1 MDNQLLFQGPP
12 GLAVPQLG
20 GPAVATPTAL
30 STPPQS
36 LPAAVTAVTAPF
48 AAAAGNPLQNPVTFN
63 MVGPSG
69 MPMTPNAAASLL
81 TPLRPGTPGLGLP
94 VMPPPIN
101 TTSAGECVCHISALQ
116 HHHVWECV
124 CVMSL
129 PFNTTSAGECVVS
142 YLCPST
148 PPELV
153 SVCVMSALQHL
164 QWWWVCVWC
173 LCPSAP
179 PVVVSVCVM
188 SLPFSTSSG
197 GECVCHVSALQ
208 HLQWWWVCVW
218 CLCPSAPPVVVS
230 VCHVSALQHLQWWW
244 VCVCHV
250 SALQHLQWWWVCVCH
265 VSALQHLQ
273 WWWVCVFHVSAL
285 QHHQCWWVC
294 VMSLPFS
301 TTTQDCAR
309 RQWSPQSHDL

>member
-1 MDNQLLFQGPP
+1 MRVLYFCHFNVELHIFAGLCLKLVPVHQTRLGLYHKACSLVSKLMDNQLLFQGPP

-129 PFNTTSAGECVVS
+129 PFNTTSAGECV
-142 YLCPST
+142 
-148 PPELV
+148 
-153 SVCVMSALQHL
+153 
-164 QWWWVCVWC
+164 
-173 LCPSAP
+173 
-179 PVVVSVCVM
+179 
-188 SLPFSTSSG
+188 
-197 GECVCHVSALQ
+197 CHI
-208 HLQWWWVCVW
+208 
-218 CLCPSAPPVVVS
+218 
-230 VCHVSALQHLQWWW
+230 
-244 VCVCHV
+244 
-250 SALQHLQWWWVCVCH
+250 
-265 VSALQHLQ
+265 
-273 WWWVCVFHVSAL
+273 SAL
-285 QHHQCWWVC
+285 QHHQSW
-294 VMSLPFS
+294 
-301 TTTQDCAR
+301 
-309 RQWSPQSHDL
+309 